1 VKIQVFTGIIEGIGE
16 VASAIPEGEGV
27 RLDLAL
33 PRGWGELAV
42 GGSLAVDGACLT
54 VVSAAPGRAT
64 CQAIAETLRRT
75 TLGELRAG
83 ARVNLERPLQVGD
96 RLEGHWVQGHVDG
109 RARLERQSREGAS
122 ERLTLA
128 LLDPALGRYVVGKG
142 SIALAGV
149 SLTVGETAGPEFS
162 IYLIPHTLAVT
173 TLGQLRPGDLV
184 NVEVDILAK
193 YLEHLV
199 GCGPPGAGGDA
210 AKTPVDWAEFLGGGA
225 GGSERG

>member
-1 VKIQVFTGIIEGIGE
+1 MFTGIIEGIGE
-16 VASAIPEGEGV
+16 VVSATREGEGA
-27 RLDLAL
+27 RLVLAL
-33 PRGWGELAV
+33 PEAFGELAV

-54 VVSAAPGRAT
+54 VVSAAAGRAT

-75 TLGELRAG
+75 TLGALRAG
-83 ARVNLERPLQVGD
+83 SRVNLERPLAVGG

-128 LLDPALGRYVVGKG
+128 LLDPALGRYVVEKG

-149 SLTVGETAGPEFS
+149 SLTVGETAGTEFS

-199 GCGPPGAGGDA
+199 SFAPAGGRGAA
-210 AKTPVDWAEFLGGGA
+210 AKAPVDWAEFLGGGA
-225 GGSERG
+225 GGAERG